1 MADVLAQLICDC
13 DARLAALDAEAAQ
26 SAKSAKSAKSAA
38 DGAPRSARLIHVK
51 SFEVRRELEELHA
64 MQHRLFRRFYG
75 TCGPPAPQD
84 FRTQANGEVPRYL
97 R

>member
-1 MADVLAQLICDC
+1 MADVLAQLIGDC
-13 DARLAALDAEAAQ
+13 DARLAALEAEAAQ
-26 SAKSAKSAKSAA
+26 YAKSAA
-38 DGAPRSARLIHVK
+38 DGALRSARLIHVK

-84 FRTQANGEVPRYL
+84 FRTQANGEARRYL
-97 R
+97 C

>member
-13 DARLAALDAEAAQ
+13 DARLAALEAEAAQ
-26 SAKSAKSAKSAA
+26 SAKSAA
-38 DGAPRSARLIHVK
+38 DGPLRSARLIHVK

-75 TCGPPAPQD
+75 TRGPLAAAPPA
-84 FRTQANGEVPRYL
+84 
-97 R
+97 